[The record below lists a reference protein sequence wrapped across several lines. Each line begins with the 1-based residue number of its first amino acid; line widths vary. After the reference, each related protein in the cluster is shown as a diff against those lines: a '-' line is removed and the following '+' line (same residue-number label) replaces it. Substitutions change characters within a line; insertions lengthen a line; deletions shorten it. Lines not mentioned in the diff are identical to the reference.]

1 MCIVI
6 SIITCI
12 LMILSIIFYPSI
24 KIKNIKISLYWII
37 CLIGAI
43 ILICFQQVD
52 FNDIKNEFINNSSI
66 NPLKILIL
74 FFSMTFISIFLDEV
88 GFFKLIA
95 IKILSKVNN
104 KQITLFICLY
114 FLVAILTVFTS
125 NDIIVLTFTPFI
137 CYFCKNAGIN
147 PLPYLV
153 GIFISS
159 NTYSMMFIIG
169 NPTNIYLAT
178 SQGVDF
184 ISYFKIMFIPTIL
197 SGLIEFIILILLFRK
212 NLNDKILSRE
222 IEKQEYNKFLII
234 IGLIHLFI
242 CLIFLIISS
251 YLNIEMYLIS
261 LISALSLLI
270 ISFIYFIVKK
280 IKLSKYLDIL
290 KRLPFELI
298 PFMLSMFIIVLAL
311 NKQNIPSL
319 ISNYLNNGN
328 EIINYGISSFLM
340 CNVMN
345 NIPMS
350 VFYASIINIGDLKAT
365 YSTIIGSNL
374 GAFLTP
380 IGALAGI
387 MFTSL
392 LKKYDV
398 KYTFLDFI
406 KYGGIISIPTLL
418 VALFSL
424 MLFI

>member
-43 ILICFQQVD
+43 ILICFNQVD

-178 SQGVDF
+178 SQGIDF

-406 KYGGIISIPTLL
+406 KNGGIISIPTLL

>member
-1 MCIVI
+1 MCVYI
-6 SIITCI
+6 SVITCI

-43 ILICFQQVD
+43 ILICFNQVD

-114 FLVAILTVFTS
+114 FLVAILTIFTS

-147 PLPYLV
+147 PLPYLI

-178 SQGVDF
+178 SQGIDF
-184 ISYFKIMFIPTIL
+184 VSYLKVMFIPTIL

-212 NLNDKILSRE
+212 KLNDKILSQE

-270 ISFIYFIVKK
+270 ISFVYFIVKK

-398 KYTFLDFI
+398 KYTFIDFI
-406 KYGGIISIPTLL
+406 KYGVIISIPTLL

>member
-43 ILICFQQVD
+43 ILICFKQVD

-178 SQGVDF
+178 SQGIDF

-270 ISFIYFIVKK
+270 ISFVYFIVKK

-398 KYTFLDFI
+398 KYTFIDFI
-406 KYGGIISIPTLL
+406 KYGVIISIPTLL

>member
-1 MCIVI
+1 
-6 SIITCI
+6 
-12 LMILSIIFYPSI
+12 MILSIIFYPSI
-24 KIKNIKISLYWII
+24 KIKNIRISLYWII

-52 FNDIKNEFINNSSI
+52 VNDIKNEFINNSSI
-66 NPLKILIL
+66 NPLKIFIL

-95 IKILSKVNN
+95 TKILSKVNN

-114 FLVAILTVFTS
+114 FLAAILTIFTS
-125 NDIIVLTFTPFI
+125 NDIIILTFTPFI
-137 CYFCKNAGIN
+137 CYFCKDAGIN
-147 PLPYLV
+147 PLPYLI

-178 SQGVDF
+178 SQGIDF
-184 ISYFKIMFIPTIL
+184 VSYFKVMFIPTIL

-212 NLNDKILSRE
+212 KLNDKILSRE

-261 LISALSLLI
+261 LVSALSLLI
-270 ISFIYFIVKK
+270 ISFVYFIVKK

-311 NKQNIPSL
+311 NKQNIPSM

-350 VFYASIINIGDLKAT
+350 IFYASIINIGDLKAT

-392 LKKYDV
+392 IKKYDV
-398 KYTFLDFI
+398 KYTFIDFI
-406 KYGGIISIPTLL
+406 KYGAIISIPTLL
-418 VALFSL
+418 IALFSL
-424 MLFI
+424 MLFV

>member
-6 SIITCI
+6 SVITCI

-178 SQGVDF
+178 SQGIDF

-261 LISALSLLI
+261 LVSALSLLI

>member
-114 FLVAILTVFTS
+114 FLVAILTIFTS

-178 SQGVDF
+178 SQGIDF

-280 IKLSKYLDIL
+280 IKLRKYLDIL

-398 KYTFLDFI
+398 KYTFIDFI
-406 KYGGIISIPTLL
+406 KYGVIISIPTLL

>member
-43 ILICFQQVD
+43 ILICFNQVD
-52 FNDIKNEFINNSSI
+52 LNDIKNEFINNSSI

-178 SQGVDF
+178 SQSIDF

-212 NLNDKILSRE
+212 NLNDKILSQE

-261 LISALSLLI
+261 LVSALSLLI
-270 ISFIYFIVKK
+270 ISFVYFIVKK

>member
-1 MCIVI
+1 
-6 SIITCI
+6 
-12 LMILSIIFYPSI
+12 MILSIIFYPSI
-24 KIKNIKISLYWII
+24 KIKNIRISLYWII

-52 FNDIKNEFINNSSI
+52 VNDIKNEFINNSSI
-66 NPLKILIL
+66 NPLKILLL
-74 FFSMTFISIFLDEV
+74 FFSMTFVSIFLDEV

-95 IKILSKVNN
+95 TKILSKVNN

-114 FLVAILTVFTS
+114 FLAAILTIFTS
-125 NDIIVLTFTPFI
+125 NDIIILTFTPFI
-137 CYFCKNAGIN
+137 CYFCKDAGIN
-147 PLPYLV
+147 PLPYLI

-178 SQGVDF
+178 SQGIDF
-184 ISYFKIMFIPTIL
+184 VSYFKVMFIPTIL

-212 NLNDKILSRE
+212 KLNDKILSRE

-261 LISALSLLI
+261 LVSALSLLI
-270 ISFIYFIVKK
+270 ISFVYFIVKK

-311 NKQNIPSL
+311 NKQNIPSM

-350 VFYASIINIGDLKAT
+350 IFYASIINIGDLKAT

-392 LKKYDV
+392 IKKYDV
-398 KYTFLDFI
+398 KYTFIDFI
-406 KYGGIISIPTLL
+406 KYGAIISIPTLL
-418 VALFSL
+418 IALFSL
-424 MLFI
+424 MLFV

>member
-1 MCIVI
+1 MCIAI

-37 CLIGAI
+37 CLIGALL
-43 ILICFQQVD
+43 LICFQQVD

-137 CYFCKNAGIN
+137 CYFCRNAGIN

-178 SQGVDF
+178 SQGIDF

-222 IEKQEYNKFLII
+222 IGKQEYNKFLII

-398 KYTFLDFI
+398 KYTFIDFI
-406 KYGGIISIPTLL
+406 KYGVIISIPTLL

>member
-178 SQGVDF
+178 SQGIDF

-222 IEKQEYNKFLII
+222 IGKQEYNKFLII

-392 LKKYDV
+392 LKKYEV
-398 KYTFLDFI
+398 KYTFIDFI
-406 KYGGIISIPTLL
+406 KYGVIISIPTLL
-418 VALFSL
+418 IALFSL

>member
-178 SQGVDF
+178 SQGIDF

-251 YLNIEMYLIS
+251 YLNIEMYLVS

>member
-1 MCIVI
+1 
-6 SIITCI
+6 
-12 LMILSIIFYPSI
+12 MILSIIFYPSI

-178 SQGVDF
+178 SQGIDF

>member
-114 FLVAILTVFTS
+114 FLVAVLTVFTS

-178 SQGVDF
+178 SQGIDF

-212 NLNDKILSRE
+212 NLNDKILSQE

-261 LISALSLLI
+261 LVSALSLLI
-270 ISFIYFIVKK
+270 ISFVYFIVKK

>member
-37 CLIGAI
+37 CLIDAI

-178 SQGVDF
+178 SQGIDF

-222 IEKQEYNKFLII
+222 IGKQEYNKFLII

>member
-1 MCIVI
+1 MCVVI
-6 SIITCI
+6 SVITCI

-43 ILICFQQVD
+43 VLICFQQVD
-52 FNDIKNEFINNSSI
+52 FNDIKNEFINNSLI

-88 GFFKLIA
+88 GFFKLVA
-95 IKILSKVNN
+95 TKILSKVNN

-114 FLVAILTVFTS
+114 FLVAILTIFTS

-147 PLPYLV
+147 PLPYLI

-184 ISYFKIMFIPTIL
+184 VSYFKVMFIPTIL

-212 NLNDKILSRE
+212 KLNDKILSRE

-261 LISALSLLI
+261 LVSALSLLI
-270 ISFIYFIVKK
+270 ISFVYFIVKK

-311 NKQNIPSL
+311 NKQNIPSM

-392 LKKYDV
+392 IKKYDV
-398 KYTFLDFI
+398 KFTFIDFI
-406 KYGGIISIPTLL
+406 KYGAIISIPTLL
-418 VALFSL
+418 IALFLL
-424 MLFI
+424 MLFV

>member
-43 ILICFQQVD
+43 ILICFNQVD

-178 SQGVDF
+178 SQGIDF

-212 NLNDKILSRE
+212 NLNDKILSRK

-311 NKQNIPSL
+311 NKENIPSL

>member
-6 SIITCI
+6 SVITCF

-24 KIKNIKISLYWII
+24 KIKNFKISLYWII
-37 CLIGAI
+37 CLIGALL
-43 ILICFQQVD
+43 LICFHQVD
-52 FNDIKNEFINNSSI
+52 LNDIKNEFINNSSI
-66 NPLKILIL
+66 NPLKILLL

-95 IKILSKVNN
+95 IKVLSKVNN
-104 KQITLFICLY
+104 NQLILFINIY
-114 FLVAILTVFTS
+114 FLVAILTIFTS
-125 NDIIVLTFTPFI
+125 NDIIILTFTPFI
-137 CYFCKNAGIN
+137 CYFCKTAQIN

-178 SQGVDF
+178 SQGIDF
-184 ISYFKIMFIPTIL
+184 ISYFKIMVFPTIL
-197 SGLIEFIILILLFRK
+197 SGLLEFVILILIFK
-212 NLNDKILSRE
+212 NKLNNKILYKE
-222 IEKQEYNKFLII
+222 IEDIGYNKTLII
-234 IGLIHLFI
+234 IGLIHLTI
-242 CLIFLIISS
+242 CLVFLIVSS
-251 YLNIEMYLIS
+251 YLHIEMYLIS
-261 LISALSLLI
+261 LISAISLLI
-270 ISFIYFIVKK
+270 ISLIYFVVKR
-280 IKLSKYLDIL
+280 IKFDKYLEIF
-290 KRLPFELI
+290 KRLPYELI
-298 PFMLSMFIIVLAL
+298 PFMISMFVISLAL
-311 NKQNIPSL
+311 NKQGIPSI
-319 ISNYLNNGN
+319 ISNYLNKGN

-350 VFYASIINIGDLKAT
+350 VFYASIINNGDLKAT

-392 LKKYDV
+392 IKKYDI

>member
-178 SQGVDF
+178 SQGIDF

-212 NLNDKILSRE
+212 NLNDKILSQE

-261 LISALSLLI
+261 LVSALSLLI
-270 ISFIYFIVKK
+270 ISFVYFIVKK

-398 KYTFLDFI
+398 KYTFIDFI
-406 KYGGIISIPTLL
+406 KYGVIISIPTLL

>member
-178 SQGVDF
+178 SQGIDF

-212 NLNDKILSRE
+212 NLNDKILSQE

-261 LISALSLLI
+261 LVSALSLLI
-270 ISFIYFIVKK
+270 ISFVYFIVKK

-298 PFMLSMFIIVLAL
+298 PFILSMFIIVLAL
-311 NKQNIPSL
+311 NKQNIPSM

-398 KYTFLDFI
+398 KYTFIDFI
-406 KYGGIISIPTLL
+406 KYGVIISIPTLL

>member
-178 SQGVDF
+178 SQGIDF

-222 IEKQEYNKFLII
+222 IGKQEYNKFLII

-398 KYTFLDFI
+398 KYTFIDFI
-406 KYGGIISIPTLL
+406 KYGVIISIPTLL

>member
-178 SQGVDF
+178 SQGIDF

-406 KYGGIISIPTLL
+406 KYGVIISIPTLL

>member
-6 SIITCI
+6 SVITCF

-24 KIKNIKISLYWII
+24 KIKNFKISLYWII
-37 CLIGAI
+37 CLIGALL
-43 ILICFQQVD
+43 LICFHQVD
-52 FNDIKNEFINNSSI
+52 LNDIKNEFINNSSI
-66 NPLKILIL
+66 NPLKILLL

-137 CYFCKNAGIN
+137 CYFCKKAGIN

-178 SQGVDF
+178 SQGIDF

>member
-6 SIITCI
+6 SVITCI

-37 CLIGAI
+37 CLIGALL
-43 ILICFQQVD
+43 LICFNQVD

-178 SQGVDF
+178 SQGIDF

-261 LISALSLLI
+261 LFSALSLLI

>member
-1 MCIVI
+1 M
-6 SIITCI
+6 S
-12 LMILSIIFYPSI
+12 
-24 KIKNIKISLYWII
+24 
-37 CLIGAI
+37 A
-43 ILICFQQVD
+43 
-52 FNDIKNEFINNSSI
+52 
-66 NPLKILIL
+66 
-74 FFSMTFISIFLDEV
+74 
-88 GFFKLIA
+88 
-95 IKILSKVNN
+95 
-104 KQITLFICLY
+104 
-114 FLVAILTVFTS
+114 
-125 NDIIVLTFTPFI
+125 IVLQFLEYWNLIEQPLTFL
-137 CYFCKNAGIN
+137 KNKALW
-147 PLPYLV
+147 PLSYLV

-178 SQGVDF
+178 SQSIDF

-261 LISALSLLI
+261 LVSALSLLI
-270 ISFIYFIVKK
+270 ISFVYFIVKK
-280 IKLSKYLDIL
+280 IILSKYLDIL

-406 KYGGIISIPTLL
+406 KYGVIISIPTLL

>member
-178 SQGVDF
+178 SQGIDF

-212 NLNDKILSRE
+212 NLNDKILSQE

-261 LISALSLLI
+261 LVSALSLLI
-270 ISFIYFIVKK
+270 ISFVYFIVKK

-298 PFMLSMFIIVLAL
+298 PFILSMFIIVLAL
-311 NKQNIPSL
+311 NKQNIPSM

>member
-261 LISALSLLI
+261 LVSALSLLI
-270 ISFIYFIVKK
+270 ISFVYFIVKK

-298 PFMLSMFIIVLAL
+298 PFILSMFIIVLAL
-311 NKQNIPSL
+311 NKQNIPSM

-398 KYTFLDFI
+398 KYTFIDFI
-406 KYGGIISIPTLL
+406 KYGVIISIPTLL

>member
-1 MCIVI
+1 M
-6 SIITCI
+6 
-12 LMILSIIFYPSI
+12 
-24 KIKNIKISLYWII
+24 
-37 CLIGAI
+37 IGALL
-43 ILICFQQVD
+43 LICFNQVD
-52 FNDIKNEFINNSSI
+52 LNDIKNEFINNSSI

-178 SQGVDF
+178 SQGIDF

-406 KYGGIISIPTLL
+406 KYGVIISIPTLL

>member
-1 MCIVI
+1 
-6 SIITCI
+6 
-12 LMILSIIFYPSI
+12 
-24 KIKNIKISLYWII
+24 
-37 CLIGAI
+37 
-43 ILICFQQVD
+43 
-52 FNDIKNEFINNSSI
+52 
-66 NPLKILIL
+66 
-74 FFSMTFISIFLDEV
+74 
-88 GFFKLIA
+88 
-95 IKILSKVNN
+95 
-104 KQITLFICLY
+104 
-114 FLVAILTVFTS
+114 
-125 NDIIVLTFTPFI
+125 
-137 CYFCKNAGIN
+137 
-147 PLPYLV
+147 
-153 GIFISS
+153 
-159 NTYSMMFIIG
+159 MMFIIG

-178 SQGVDF
+178 SQGIDF

-212 NLNDKILSRE
+212 NLNDKILSQE

-261 LISALSLLI
+261 LVSALSLLI
-270 ISFIYFIVKK
+270 ISFVYFIVKK

-298 PFMLSMFIIVLAL
+298 PFILSMFIIVLAL
-311 NKQNIPSL
+311 NKQNIPSM

>member
-43 ILICFQQVD
+43 ILICFNQVD

-178 SQGVDF
+178 SQGIDF

-311 NKQNIPSL
+311 NKENIPSL

-392 LKKYDV
+392 LKKYDI

-406 KYGGIISIPTLL
+406 KYGVIISIPTLL